1 MITFGFKF
9 KTEMLRKTSKM
20 KFSKGFQYAI
30 SILLISLISLGCY
43 AATGVIGYKVVALL
57 LLVAVSLLAMVFD
70 IMPVLIAAVLSAFV
84 WNFFFIPPTFTFHI
98 ADTEDALMFLMYF
111 LIALV
116 NIVLTSKIREAEKK
130 ARDKEE
136 KEKTILLYNTLL
148 NSLSHELRTPISTII
163 GAVDT
168 LKENREKLSLANQTE
183 LLSEIDIATT
193 RLNRQ
198 VNNLL
203 NMSRLETGT
212 IKLNLDWCDSNELIY
227 SVLQKLQIENSKHT
241 LAFEAEENIPLIKL
255 DAGLVEQ
262 ILQNLIHNALQY
274 TPAESTITLSV
285 SVSETNFIMTVAD
298 NGQGFPESETQNVFA
313 KFYRLPNSKTGGTGL
328 GLSIAKG
335 FTEAHSG
342 KIVLENIK
350 PHGAKFTIMIP
361 VEISYINHLKNE

>member
-1 MITFGFKF
+1 MIKTGIRKF
-9 KTEMLRKTSKM
+9 PIIV
-20 KFSKGFQYAI
+20 QYAI
-30 SILLISLISLGCY
+30 SILLITIICLICF
-43 AATGVIGYKVVALL
+43 AATGFIGYKVVALL

-70 IMPVLIAAVLSAFV
+70 IMPVLIAAILSAFG

-111 LIALV
+111 LIALL

-136 KEKTILLYNTLL
+136 KVKTIHLYNTLL
-148 NSLSHELRTPISTII
+148 NSLSHELRTPISAII
-163 GAVDT
+163 GAVDI
-168 LKENREKLSLANQTE
+168 LKENRNKLSDANQME
-183 LLSEIDIATT
+183 LLSEIDIATI

-212 IKLNLDWCDSNELIY
+212 IKLNLDWCDPNELIY
-227 SVLQKLQIENSKHT
+227 SVIQKLKLVNSKHNIV
-241 LAFEAEENIPLIKL
+241 FEADENLPLIKV

-262 ILQNLIHNALQY
+262 ILQNIVHNAIQY
-274 TPAESTITLSV
+274 TPNGTTVTINANYY
-285 SVSETNFIMTVAD
+285 ETRFNVMVTD
-298 NGQGFPESETQNVFA
+298 NGNGFPESEIENVFT

-335 FTEAHSG
+335 FTEAHCGTVS
-342 KIVLENIK
+342 LENIK
-350 PHGAKFTIMIP
+350 PHGAKFTISIP
-361 VEISYINHLKNE
+361 AETSYINHLNNE